1 MLAWIIRAVLFV
13 AGPIAALFVSRDALN
28 FGVVETLVAVVL
40 MRDLLHR
47 PVAHDL
53 ERRFQFLRVYLQRQ
67 LQLVL

>member
-40 MRDLLHR
+40 IVGLALAAAAWTLRKR
-47 PVAHDL
+47 P
-53 ERRFQFLRVYLQRQ
+53 EGGQRGN
-67 LQLVL
+67 